1 MAQRPELRTPV
12 KGEGKQELNETG
24 LEPHPLSLL
33 FSIADR
39 EGRALP
45 PNFLTVANLMNFIK
59 ERAGVQPLEIS
70 VLNDKE
76 VLVEFDKETP
86 IAEIAGRLNGIE
98 IWGETQVEIGSFV
111 SNRVSLL
118 NMSRERNDKE
128 WQQEEFHRQ
137 VRELRRDQE
146 GYQSQLVE
154 VVHSLQDK
162 LETLEQESQQVLGV
176 GVDPVVATGGSLW
189 PKVRKP
195 PELPYFSGTDPVP
208 REEGSFEQWIFQVR
222 GSSANHTKDAIRS
235 GVINSVR
242 GEARDL
248 VEYIGFTA
256 PLETL
261 LTKLEERFKKAR
273 STDRLQYEFFQLS
286 QDKGEGVQQYA
297 GRLENQY
304 KKLKLAFP
312 HRYGDAQLK
321 ERLFFGMVAGLRN
334 ATRYVYK
341 QTEATYEILLTAA
354 KEAELEFNENRG
366 VSARMKAVGVTEK
379 GDPSKI
385 QELQSKVE
393 KLAATLK
400 ANQVQKGKVKS
411 ASAPNSPMKRPP
423 GTGVTQTYRG
433 PEVTSQGPFRGGRRP
448 IQCYKCG
455 GWGHGWKDCPSPGN
469 VDWRR
474 WKRDNP
480 PPATKEV
487 PENTS
492 S

>member
-45 PNFLTVANLMNFIK
+45 PHFLTVANLMNFIK

-118 NMSRERNDKE
+118 NMSRERNDRE

-154 VVHSLQDK
+154 VVHSLQDEI
-162 LETLEQESQQVLGV
+162 ETLEQESQQILGV

-235 GVINSVR
+235 GVINFVR

-304 KKLKLAFP
+304 KQLKLAFP

-354 KEAELEFNENRG
+354 KEAGGGTAG
-366 VSARMKAVGVTEK
+366 V
-379 GDPSKI
+379 
-385 QELQSKVE
+385 
-393 KLAATLK
+393 
-400 ANQVQKGKVKS
+400 
-411 ASAPNSPMKRPP
+411 
-423 GTGVTQTYRG
+423 
-433 PEVTSQGPFRGGRRP
+433 
-448 IQCYKCG
+448 
-455 GWGHGWKDCPSPGN
+455 
-469 VDWRR
+469 
-474 WKRDNP
+474 
-480 PPATKEV
+480 
-487 PENTS
+487 
-492 S
+492 